1 MKDDLKKIQA
11 RTTQYWFS
19 DGLYELAFGA
29 LCLVLALYLL
39 AQALLP
45 KGTLLYSILV
55 ISFVLIMLGSGTLLT
70 RLMNVAKARL
80 TYPRTGYIAYQSKP
94 RRTRWLSVLLG
105 MCIGALLGFVVVR
118 NLISLSMLPAVTG
131 IAFAFVMLLFGLRT
145 GLLRFPLI
153 GFIALIIGGALS
165 LVGIGDTLGL
175 SIFYGSLGLTFVL
188 SGACTLRSY
197 LHSTTAPQESSHG
210 E

>member
-1 MKDDLKKIQA
+1 
-11 RTTQYWFS
+11 
-19 DGLYELAFGA
+19 
-29 LCLVLALYLL
+29 
-39 AQALLP
+39 
-45 KGTLLYSILV
+45 
-55 ISFVLIMLGSGTLLT
+55 MLGSGTLLT

-118 NLISLSMLPAVTG
+118 NFISLSMLPAVTG

>member
-1 MKDDLKKIQA
+1 MKDDLKKIQT

-55 ISFVLIMLGSGTLLT
+55 ISFVLVMLGSGFLLT
-70 RLMNVAKARL
+70 RLMNVFKARL
-80 TYPRTGYIAYQSKP
+80 TYPRTGYIAYPSKP
-94 RRTRWLSVLLG
+94 RRTRWISVLLG
-105 MCIGALLGFVVVR
+105 MCIGALMGFVVVR
-118 NLISLSMLPAVTG
+118 NLISISLLPLVTG
-131 IAFAFVMLLFGLRT
+131 LVFAFVMLLVGLRT

-153 GFIALIIGGALS
+153 GFIALVIGGALS
-165 LVGIGDTLGL
+165 LAGIGDSLGL
-175 SIFYGSLGLTFVL
+175 SIFYGSLGLTFAL

-197 LHSTTAPQESSHG
+197 LHSTATPQESSNG